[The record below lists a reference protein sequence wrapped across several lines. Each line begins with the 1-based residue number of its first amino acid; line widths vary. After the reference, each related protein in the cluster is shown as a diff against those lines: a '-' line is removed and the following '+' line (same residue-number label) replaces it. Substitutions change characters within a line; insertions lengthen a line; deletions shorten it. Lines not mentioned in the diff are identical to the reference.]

1 MKFDSTF
8 MKIAQADINSGKIP
22 MLLGE
27 PGIGKSSWVINLG
40 KLMHTKVFV
49 LACNQL
55 ADKADLTGARLV
67 PTTLEDGT
75 QTYKQMFYPHSVIH
89 DAIEYAKNNPT
100 ENPILFMDELNR
112 TTPDVTSECL
122 SIPTNRTIGDAELPD
137 NLRVVVA
144 GNDKGNVTALDQA
157 SISRFVPYHCEPDL
171 DTYFSVNPELN
182 VHVKETLSQ
191 HPECLF
197 CKESDNFGVSTEEDE
212 NEDVQLDEILDD
224 DFDAMTQITTPRTIT
239 AMSEW
244 LNNFDNSELQQMLL
258 EQTKINGEDTSILSE
273 SIIAHV
279 GNTPF
284 ATYLTATITDNIMN
298 GSTEN
303 DASAISVPKPSIYDE
318 LKNCPSRSELS
329 NFVETLSDRDKSGC
343 LVYALYEKEDNKA
356 IISAIAEQLNSG
368 LEDDDR
374 KTLMTIAAQGKTDDQ
389 NTQFFLSLNLPL
401 TQTLNVILQ

>member
-8 MKIAQADINSGKIP
+8 MKIAQADINAGKIP

-67 PTTLEDGT
+67 PITLEDGT

-191 HPECLF
+191 HPETLF

-212 NEDVQLDEILDD
+212 NEDVRLDEILEDD
-224 DFDAMTQITTPRTIT
+224 SDAMTQITTPRTIT

-244 LNNFDNSELQQMLL
+244 LNAFTNDELQQMII
-258 EQTKINGEDTSILSE
+258 EQVKIEGEDRSVLSE
-273 SIIAHV
+273 CIIAHV

-284 ATYLTATITDNIMN
+284 ATYLAATITDNIMSGN
-298 GSTEN
+298 ADT
-303 DASAISVPKPSIYDE
+303 DTSALSVPKPSVYDQ
-318 LKNCPSRSELS
+318 LKTFTDRTELS
-329 NFVETLSDRDKSGC
+329 NFVSEMSDRDKSGC
-343 LVYALYEKEDNKA
+343 LVYALYEKEDNRH
-356 IISAIAEQLNSG
+356 IIEAIAEQLNTA

-374 KTLMTIAAQGKTDDQ
+374 KTLMTIAANGKNDEQ
-389 NTQFFLSLNLPL
+389 NTNYFLELDLPI
-401 TQTLNVILQ
+401 TQTLNVILS